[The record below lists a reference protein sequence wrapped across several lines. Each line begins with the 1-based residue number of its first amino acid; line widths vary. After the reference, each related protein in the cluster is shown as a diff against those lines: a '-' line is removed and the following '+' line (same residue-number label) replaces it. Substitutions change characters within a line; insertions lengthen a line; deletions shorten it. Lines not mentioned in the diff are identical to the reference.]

1 MSRGLLELHQS
12 HSLPK
17 LTRRSASSLTTQAA
31 PAAKKA
37 PPAARKGGRFV
48 PVTAA
53 KGVSK
58 QRPFKLGGPTG
69 GKEGVDFV
77 YDDGL
82 TTLERNQIDK
92 GEYNALT
99 GGAKLAY
106 FFRKVGRGF

>member
-1 MSRGLLELHQS
+1 MGGASAGAGA
-12 HSLPK
+12 PK
-17 LTRRSASSLTTQAA
+17 KAEAAPKKAAPATKGKAA

-37 PPAARKGGRFV
+37 PPAARKGGPFK

-82 TTLERNQIDK
+82 TTLERAQIDK

-106 FFRKVGRGF
+106 FFRKV

>member
-1 MSRGLLELHQS
+1 MGATKKAA
-12 HSLPK
+12 PAAK
-17 LTRRSASSLTTQAA
+17 GKAA

-37 PPAARKGGRFV
+37 PAARKGGPFK